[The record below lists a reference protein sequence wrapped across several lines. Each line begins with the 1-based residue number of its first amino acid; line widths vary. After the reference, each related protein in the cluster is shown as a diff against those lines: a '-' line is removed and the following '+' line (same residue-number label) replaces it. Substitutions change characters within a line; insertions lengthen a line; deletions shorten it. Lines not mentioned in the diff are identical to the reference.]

1 MKKIYI
7 QGAAVTAVL
16 TLILAAAL
24 YTAERRTPFRESKKE
39 TASVHMRESRL
50 TNKKAK
56 TSAVIGAVGD
66 ILLHDVV
73 YEDACRHNRCQFD
86 QMFSGVKS
94 YMQNPDL
101 LIANQESMIGGS
113 ELGLSSYPSFN
124 SPYEIAD
131 TLKRMGVDLVTI
143 SNNHSMDHGEKAL
156 QRAIAHYENINMPY
170 TGAYKDKKDSGKLR
184 IITKKGISFGFLSY
198 TYGLN
203 GNSLPAGKPYMVNLF
218 TIDKALKDIREA
230 RTKVDAVV
238 VSTHWG
244 SEYERLP
251 ADDQKNWARMMAEA
265 GADIII
271 GHHPHVLQPIEWIEH
286 GDRRSLA
293 VYSLGNFLS
302 GQFND
307 FKDIGGIL
315 SVTVSKEKTIEAARI
330 SIDSFQFTPTFTT
343 SSNRRNFRI
352 FPLLEAEEMGLL
364 RKKESYTETMAH
376 MTRWIK

>member
-1 MKKIYI
+1 MKKIYVK
-7 QGAAVTAVL
+7 GTAVCAAL
-16 TLILAAAL
+16 TLILTAAL
-24 YTAERRTPFRESKKE
+24 YTTGRRTQPMEVKRDPASMHLRASHLTDKK
-39 TASVHMRESRL
+39 T
-50 TNKKAK
+50 K
-56 TSAVIGAVGD
+56 TLAVIGAVGD

-73 YEDACRHNRCQFD
+73 YEDACRQNRCQFD

-101 LIANQESMIGGS
+101 LIANQESMIGGK

-156 QRAIAHYENINMPY
+156 QRAIAHYEDINMPY
-170 TGAYKDKKDSGKLR
+170 TGAYKDKKDSEKLR
-184 IITKKGISFGFLSY
+184 INTKKGISFGFLSY

-203 GNSLPAGKPYMVNLF
+203 GNPLPPGKPYMVNLF
-218 TIDKALKDIREA
+218 SIDQVLTDIRKA

-251 ADDQKNWARMMAEA
+251 TDDQKKWAKMMAEA

-286 GDRRSLA
+286 GDRRSLV

-302 GQFND
+302 GQMRD
-307 FKDIGGIL
+307 FKDIGGVL
-315 SVTVSKEKTIEAARI
+315 AVTVGKETTAEGARV
-330 SIDSFQFTPTFTT
+330 SIDSYQFTPTFTM
-343 SSNRRNFRI
+343 SSNRKGFRI
-352 FPLLEAEEMGLL
+352 IPLMEAGEMGLL

-376 MTRWIK
+376 MSRWVK